1 MTTDQQPSS
10 RPPALAASPRSAGG
24 PSSLPPPLPEDED
37 RAFFTALS
45 EAGVLEELGDTLRLV
60 LSEQAGVGDAD
71 KRRLDLVEFYY
82 AASGDESTSRRRRL
96 KDRFFAHHDD
106 QPTSAKQ
113 LVESLQEILPELEGV
128 HLARIGGDDDGP
140 LVLRSGE
147 LFAAVAD
154 ETDDEEAD
162 EESGQI
168 TVRGLVHAMNVLLDR
183 AGVRERLVALP
194 GDGRREIYMG
204 LPLASA
210 MVLCREGL
218 LDAEDPE
225 ELMDAAAW

>member
-10 RPPALAASPRSAGG
+10 PPPADVPSTGPDAGA
-24 PSSLPPPLPEDED
+24 SSLPPPLPEEED
-37 RAFFTALS
+37 RLFFTALS

-60 LSEQAGVGDAD
+60 LSEQAGVGDED
-71 KRRLDLVEFYY
+71 KRRLDLVELYY
-82 AASGDESTSRRRRL
+82 AASHDEETSKRRRL
-96 KDRFFAHHDD
+96 QDRFFAHHDD
-106 QPTSAKQ
+106 EATSAKM
-113 LVESLQEILPELEGV
+113 LVASLHEVLPELEGV
-128 HLARIGGDDDGP
+128 HLARIGGDDGP

-154 ETDDEEAD
+154 ELEGDDDEGAED
-162 EESGQI
+162 I

-183 AGVRERLVALP
+183 VGVRERLVALP
-194 GDGRREIYMG
+194 GDGQREVYVG

-210 MVLCREGL
+210 MVLCRDGL
-218 LDAEDPE
+218 LDADDPE